1 MILGFVAK
9 DISTILEY
17 KDCDQEIREHVDN
30 GYINIYYKKSRPNE
44 MGELKNKSSLFPIIQ
59 CQTNLINESRLYCVI
74 LRSKNENSKLFQKPA
89 SLLDELFVIYTNKNC
104 SSSSIHFI

>member
-44 MGELKNKSSLFPIIQ
+44 MGGLKNKSSLFHIIQ
-59 CQTNLINESRLYCVI
+59 CQTKLINESRLYCVI
-74 LRSKNENSKLFQKPA
+74 LCYVKQVEKNLSTGLKIKQQN
-89 SLLDELFVIYTNKNC
+89 Y
-104 SSSSIHFI
+104 